1 MNTVT
6 QAQLPAFQPVTRTNG
21 PLTVSEHIETV
32 IGQLVRSGALDSAIS
47 ESLAIRSLATACRL
61 TLLQAAYQWVG
72 YAAKYNATLVR

>member
-1 MNTVT
+1 MNTAT
-6 QAQLPAFQPVTRTNG
+6 QAQLPAFQPPTRTNG
-21 PLTVSEHIETV
+21 SLPVETYIETV
-32 IGQLVRSGALDSAIS
+32 IAQLVRSGALDSAIS

>member
-6 QAQLPAFQPVTRTNG
+6 QAQLPTFQPATRTNG
-21 PLTVSEHIETV
+21 PLTVTEFVEDTIA
-32 IGQLVRSGALDSAIS
+32 QLVRSGGLDSAIS